1 MGSLPSKNKNGKYL
15 SSVVDVF
22 TKYVWVKT
30 LKEKKDKTVLK
41 VGLSPCKKSFFIC
54 FSDSSSKMMK
64 NAFYFILKALLV
76 LKIFRFLSPLFG
88 HVEKAAWLER

>member
-41 VGLSPCKKSFFIC
+41 VGLSSWKK
-54 FSDSSSKMMK
+54 K
-64 NAFYFILKALLV
+64 NFYLLQ
-76 LKIFRFLSPLFG
+76 
-88 HVEKAAWLER
+88 W

>member
-41 VGLSPCKKSFFIC
+41 VGLSFCKKKFLFASVIALQKWWRMLFI
-54 FSDSSSKMMK
+54 SS
-64 NAFYFILKALLV
+64 
-76 LKIFRFLSPLFG
+76 
-88 HVEKAAWLER
+88 

>member
-1 MGSLPSKNKNGKYL
+1 MGSLPSKNKNDKYL
-15 SSVVDVF
+15 PSVVDVF

>member
-41 VGLSPCKKSFFIC
+41 VGLSPCKKSFLFASVIALQKWWRMLFI
-54 FSDSSSKMMK
+54 SS
-64 NAFYFILKALLV
+64 
-76 LKIFRFLSPLFG
+76 
-88 HVEKAAWLER
+88 